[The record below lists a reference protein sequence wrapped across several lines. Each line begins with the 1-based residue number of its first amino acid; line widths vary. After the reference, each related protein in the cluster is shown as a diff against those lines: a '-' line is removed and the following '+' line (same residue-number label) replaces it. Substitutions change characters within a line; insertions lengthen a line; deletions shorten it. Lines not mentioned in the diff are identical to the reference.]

1 MSRSVIY
8 KCNTCSEKIEI
19 GDGLAFK
26 FGTDGSLR
34 KNENWNECN
43 VHVCNKCMSVLR
55 INLTRE
61 QALIA
66 ALKNC
71 VHVIEKGIEVRI
83 GDQWP
88 AIKEALP
95 SAVADAKAALAI

>member
-8 KCNTCSEKIEI
+8 NCNTCKEIIEI
-19 GDGLAFK
+19 GQGMAFK
-26 FGTDGSLR
+26 FGSDGLIR
-34 KNENWNECN
+34 PDENWNESN
-43 VHVCNKCMSVLR
+43 VHVCKDCMDVFR
-55 INLTRE
+55 INLARE

-71 VHVIEKGIEVRI
+71 VHVIEEGIAARI

-88 AIKEALP
+88 AIKDLLP
-95 SAVADAKAALAI
+95 DAVSRAKAALSI